1 MHKRTIALAL
11 VGLLLVSLLPGCS
24 MMAERPTRNR
34 VTAMMEGWKKA
45 GSASDGNMQEAISMW
60 FNGSRYIP
68 DDVMLTRAR
77 RSFDDWRRQKGLY
90 VEIQSWEINAI
101 EERPD
106 VPGMVV
112 ALTIDGKPYEMQV
125 ESGEPIAWVR

>member
-1 MHKRTIALAL
+1 VQKSTIGLALA
-11 VGLLLVSLLPGCS
+11 GLLLASLLPGCS
-24 MMAERPTRNR
+24 MMAERPTRIR
-34 VTAMMEGWKKA
+34 VTAMMDGWKKA

-77 RSFDDWRRQKGLY
+77 KSFDDWRRQKDLY
-90 VEIQSWEINAI
+90 VEIQSWEISSI
-101 EERPD
+101 EQRPD

-125 ESGEPIAWVR
+125 ERGEPIAWVR